1 MQKQFLLKQGILPQ
15 LYDPWLQMTGIQ
27 DGKGCQK
34 GEIQKRKIVET
45 EIFSVDIYIKI
56 LVECSQ
62 F

>member
-1 MQKQFLLKQGILPQ
+1 
-15 LYDPWLQMTGIQ
+15 MTGIQ